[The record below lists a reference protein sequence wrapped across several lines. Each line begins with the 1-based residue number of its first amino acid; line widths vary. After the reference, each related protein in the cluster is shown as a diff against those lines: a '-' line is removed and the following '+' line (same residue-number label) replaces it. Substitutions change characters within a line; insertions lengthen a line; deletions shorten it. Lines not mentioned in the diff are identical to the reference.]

1 MQPPLRCSRK
11 VANERAA
18 HAEPIM
24 GGGGIKKYFTPARAG
39 EGTYIENIHVACTG
53 SVVHRWITHSSFS
66 RLGPESFSL
75 FPVATRPTAYR
86 ERPPRLSQIASS
98 PLARCSCHSD
108 QVQPRACGGTFV
120 LCRADFSGRACC
132 DAGQVVQL
140 CCCSEKLR
148 NACGVI
154 VGQTASWISNARSRT
169 PCLTT
174 PDRSQVALSALRR
187 CKDSTL
193 AINSSFALTFTAWR
207 GVLQKMVLFVL
218 STVFHAVF
226 CCLVAR
232 TREATC
238 DALHAT
244 LVSRLW
250 RGRAAT
256 RRGFL
261 DRVSSHALN
270 GISCVY

>member
-1 MQPPLRCSRK
+1 MCPLDYSLLFFSPGSRVVFPIPCGHTTHGLQREAASALADRI
-11 VANERAA
+11 VAPRPLQLSLRPSAA
-18 HAEPIM
+18 A
-24 GGGGIKKYFTPARAG
+24 
-39 EGTYIENIHVACTG
+39 
-53 SVVHRWITHSSFS
+53 SVR
-66 RLGPESFSL
+66 R
-75 FPVATRPTAYR
+75 
-86 ERPPRLSQIASS
+86 Q
-98 PLARCSCHSD
+98 
-108 QVQPRACGGTFV
+108 FV

-270 GISCVY
+270 VCTRNS